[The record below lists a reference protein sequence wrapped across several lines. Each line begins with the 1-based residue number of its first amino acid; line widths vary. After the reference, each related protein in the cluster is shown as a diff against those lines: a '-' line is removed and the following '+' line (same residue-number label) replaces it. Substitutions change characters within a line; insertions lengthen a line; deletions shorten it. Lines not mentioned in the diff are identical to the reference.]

1 MSSMRV
7 NHVSSILLTTP
18 KKRDHSQSYHLCKH
32 NQWLEALSKLS
43 SKAFKNFK
51 KFNLYIRKF
60 KKKSFKSPSNIS
72 NFIGSSLKTLRNFKR
87 IQISEALQNPVFKSL
102 KNFHYKF
109 SEIKNIHQSHYSK
122 SKSSTKIKLQSL
134 QKFQEL

>member
-7 NHVSSILLTTP
+7 NHVSSNLLTTP
-18 KKRDHSQSYHLCKH
+18 KKRDHSQSYHLRKH
-32 NQWLEALSKLS
+32 NQCLEALSKLS

-87 IQISEALQNPVFKSL
+87 IQISEALQNPVSKSL

-109 SEIKNIHQSHYSK
+109 SEIKNIHQSHSSK